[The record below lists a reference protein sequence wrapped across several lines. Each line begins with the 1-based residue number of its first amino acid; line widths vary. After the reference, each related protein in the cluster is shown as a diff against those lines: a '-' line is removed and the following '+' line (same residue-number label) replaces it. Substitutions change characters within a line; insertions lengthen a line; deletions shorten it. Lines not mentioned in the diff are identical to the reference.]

1 MNRGL
6 RVANGNWWVLL
17 VAVAG
22 RPVRRRARLRWA
34 IQLSTL
40 CASCMC
46 MSGPGYRIGLE
57 SKYCHGMYRCG
68 ARDMALVI
76 VCWSSTI

>member
-40 CASCMC
+40 CVVYVHVRSRV
-46 MSGPGYRIGLE
+46 SYRVG
-57 SKYCHGMYRCG
+57 K
-68 ARDMALVI
+68 
-76 VCWSSTI
+76 